1 MSKQEKIAKFD
12 PNGVGLVDSGLFGL
26 PFEVDE
32 AELVI
37 LPVPWD
43 VTTSYRDGT
52 SNGPEAILWAS
63 KQVDLYYSG
72 IKDAWKMGIA
82 MRDIPFEWADLN
94 KHYRKKASTV
104 IERLQEGGSEDDSE
118 VAELINEINE
128 QCTELNEY
136 VYSRAL
142 TQLENGK
149 LVAVL
154 GGDHSTPLGLIR
166 ALSEKHEGFGIL
178 QIDAHVDLRDS
189 YEGFE
194 FSHASIMHNALKSEQ
209 VSKLVSVGIR
219 DVCDQEMESI
229 FNSNERIIAFFDEQ
243 LKGRLF
249 NGESWNSVCDS
260 IISELPDKVYISFD
274 IDGLEP
280 SLCPNT
286 GTPVPGGLSFEQA
299 IYLIKKVVQ
308 SGKTIIGFD
317 LCEVVPSETEWDTN
331 VGARLL
337 YHLCNQMGLSNGR
350 MPITD

>member
-1 MSKQEKIAKFD
+1 MSKQEKIANFD
-12 PNGVGLVDSGLFGL
+12 PNGVGQVDSGLFGL

-72 IKDAWKMGIA
+72 VKDAWKMGIA

-104 IERLQEGGSEDDSE
+104 IERLEEGGSEDDSE
-118 VAELINEINE
+118 IAELINEINE

-142 TQLENGK
+142 SQMENGK

-166 ALSEKHEGFGIL
+166 ALSEKHEDFGIL
-178 QIDAHVDLRDS
+178 QIDAHADLRDS

-243 LKGRLF
+243 LKTKLF
-249 NGESWNSVCDS
+249 NGESWNSVCES
-260 IISELPDKVYISFD
+260 IISELPEMVYISFD

-317 LCEVVPSETEWDTN
+317 LCEVAPSETEWDTN

-337 YHLCNQMGLSNGR
+337 YHLCNQMHYTIYRLGNR
-350 MPITD
+350 